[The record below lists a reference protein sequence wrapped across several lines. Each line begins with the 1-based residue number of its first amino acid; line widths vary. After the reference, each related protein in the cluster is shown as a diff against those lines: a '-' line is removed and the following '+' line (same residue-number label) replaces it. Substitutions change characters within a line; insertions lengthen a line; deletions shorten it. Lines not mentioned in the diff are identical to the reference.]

1 MTRQSSILFQHSS
14 KHLSAWQEIDAQ
26 FLLWSGLEYG
36 LIWSLGILETCLQ
49 AAEFV
54 NLSDNWAS
62 PALTQR
68 TNSERCG
75 KWTWGNFTRLRE
87 QHAPVGLADGFYTM
101 QASYWERCRGT
112 QASFEVTVEPMVTY
126 PVSQITFHFW
136 SKGCYISTLLLWT
149 QHPAWGLGIGTATQR
164 CSEYLFLPKKMKIF
178 LVHKRSSYLET
189 TTTSYQRGLVHFFKW
204 SRELYDVSWFP
215 LQRCSSQKMT
225 VRVKMIMTKKAS

>member
-75 KWTWGNFTRLRE
+75 KWTWGNFTRLRD

-101 QASYWERCRGT
+101 QAHTSVFWGHCGT
-112 QASFEVTVEPMVTY
+112 HGHLPCQSDYLPFLEQRLLHQHSAALDPASCMRTGDRHCHSKMLWVPFFTKKDENISSAQEV
-126 PVSQITFHFW
+126 
-136 SKGCYISTLLLWT
+136 
-149 QHPAWGLGIGTATQR
+149 
-164 CSEYLFLPKKMKIF
+164 FLPRDNNYKLSEGF
-178 LVHKRSSYLET
+178 GSL
-189 TTTSYQRGLVHFFKW
+189 F
-204 SRELYDVSWFP
+204 
-215 LQRCSSQKMT
+215 
-225 VRVKMIMTKKAS
+225 